1 MSNQDV
7 SAAITRA
14 FEPYCRGYC
23 KDVARL
29 EVNATDE
36 FVNGHLFLSA
46 ADLAAIDPGE
56 IANNLQT
63 CFDLLGKQLGEGRER
78 LGLDLVLKP

>member
-1 MSNQDV
+1 MSNLNV
-7 SAAITRA
+7 KVAITRA
-14 FEPYCRGYC
+14 LKPYCRGFC
-23 KDVARL
+23 KDVAQL
-29 EVNATDE
+29 EVNVTDE

-63 CFDLLGKQLGEGRER
+63 CFDLLAKQLGEGRER